1 MRPHPIPHLSAEHF
15 FELYEN
21 VPEKYELIN
30 GQPVLK
36 FGEAEMMAGGSG
48 VHNIINGNIFAALHR
63 LFKGTTCRPF
73 GPDMGVKIN
82 WDSILYPDISIFCD
96 PRNFVDG
103 LNVKAFPFPCVVFE
117 VLSPSTAAYDR
128 GEKLIHYQSIETVRH
143 VFIIDGNKQ
152 RITHHSRTSDTI
164 WMSEVLAPGTD
175 IRLTDPALTLTALE
189 IFDLT

>member
-1 MRPHPIPHLSAEHF
+1 MRRHPVPHLSAEHF

-48 VHNIINGNIFAALHR
+48 THNIISGNIFAALHR
-63 LFKGTTCRPF
+63 ALKGSACRPF

-82 WDSILYPDISIFCD
+82 WDGILYPDVSIFCD
-96 PRNFVDG
+96 PRNFVGG
-103 LNVKAFPFPCVVFE
+103 LNVKAFPFPSIIFE

-128 GEKLIHYQSIETVRH
+128 GEKLFHYQSIATVRS
-143 VFIIDGNKQ
+143 VFIVEGDRQ
-152 RITHHSRTSDTI
+152 QITHHSRSSDTI
-164 WMSEVLAPGTD
+164 WMSEILASGTD
-175 IRLTDPALTLTALE
+175 LVLTDPALTLTAAE